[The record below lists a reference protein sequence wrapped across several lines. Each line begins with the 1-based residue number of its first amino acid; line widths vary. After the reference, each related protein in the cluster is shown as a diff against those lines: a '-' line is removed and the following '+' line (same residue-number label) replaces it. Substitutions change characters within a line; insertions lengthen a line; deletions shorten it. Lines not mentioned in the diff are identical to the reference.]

1 MMRKSKLFNWSKQN
15 KIWEILE
22 NISQKITV
30 DEAKKIL
37 EADPSKRYIIGDELL
52 IVTNEEN
59 ENQFSALFDP
69 EDLNQSCSSFIRFY
83 HLYFLE
89 EDAQKEIIFKKG
101 ILKVNLAGKIYLYDE
116 KHNPIESGAH
126 FFGHATLDDNL
137 EISSNQKLCRV
148 M

>member
-22 NISQKITV
+22 NRSQKITV

-37 EADPSKRYIIGDELL
+37 EANPSKRYIIGDELL

-59 ENQFSALFDP
+59 ENQFSTLFDT

-89 EDAQKEIIFKKG
+89 VGSQKETNFKKG

-116 KHNPIESGAH
+116 QYNPIDSEAN
-126 FFGHATLDDNL
+126 FFGYAALDDNL
-137 EISSNQKLCRV
+137 EISSNQKLCRL